1 MSSASQDR
9 RTGVGARARRGR
21 QRNDHLADGP
31 GDALSLLQTIQNT
44 QGRCA
49 KDEAAART
57 AFEAA
62 IRSGERAVELLRD
75 NWDFEEMAIAQFNIA
90 FARYELGDL
99 DGALRDLDQVLAWDQ
114 EFGFRDELE
123 TDYAT
128 WLRWRNGEEPD
139 PDEVDRFVTSF
150 NQTKARFQFVW
161 QPHRS
166 HWSTEASRANL
177 KSGAFTEVTTR
188 YETKVDVRRD
198 GKDWVLATTLDA
210 VPTLQSNGALGAAG
224 ATDQLQ
230 SLIGSLTAA
239 LPEMVI
245 AADGSFKSLRN
256 LEQHRANLL
265 NEVKRMLAA
274 EPQGAVAASA
284 AEAERAIA
292 TILSPEL
299 LTTLAEGQWDIAVGA
314 WIGGEFDHG
323 DWYTL
328 TFAEP
333 LPGFT
338 DQPVSKTMN
347 FKVSRWLPCAPGREP
362 ECVEVLVKITPDVA
376 AMSDAIAGFV
386 ARVMPAASQ
395 AELKEALLNVDYEFD
410 LRYRLVTRSRHAA
423 ALVAGGTEVHLR
435 VVAGGRQASR
445 VRRGASERWRRVATP
460 IDALAERVRFEL
472 TSPVKGCRFSRP
484 VHSTALPPLRCFAPG
499 RNFGP
504 GAAEPQ
510 GKASPEQ
517 FRYTVQAPGTGRPEA
532 AQMERNPIAIPR
544 TARDA
549 RIRPLDQQGAA
560 KHVSAA
566 RRRRSLSARSM
577 CGLSLALNLPYP
589 GHRW

>member
-1 MSSASQDR
+1 MLMATGPAAPAQQPADSPAAQETGDAPDFDT
-9 RTGVGARARRGR
+9 RTRELRARIAALDAIDPHQPEVLNVRMDYAR
-21 QRNDHLADGP
+21 LLHQESTADCLPHLQAAEQALAPVLGAAASATIAWPDGP

-62 IRSGERAVELLRD
+62 IRSGERAVELLRE
-75 NWDFEEMAIAQFNIA
+75 NWDFEEMAVAQFNIA

-128 WLRWRNGEEPD
+128 WLRWQNGEDPD

-150 NQTKARFQFVW
+150 NQTKARFQFDW
-161 QPHRS
+161 RPHRS

-177 KSGAFTEVTTR
+177 KSGVFTEITTR
-188 YETKVDVRRD
+188 YQTQVDVRRD
-198 GKDWVLATTLDA
+198 GEDWVLATTLDA
-210 VPTLQSNGALGAAG
+210 VPTFQSDGAAG
-224 ATDQLQ
+224 AAGTSDRLQ

-245 AADGSFKSLRN
+245 ASDGTFKTLRN
-256 LEQHRANLL
+256 LEQHRASLL
-265 NEVKRMLAA
+265 QEVQRMLAA
-274 EPQGAVAASA
+274 GSQGAPAASA

-292 TILSPEL
+292 TLLSPEL
-299 LTTLAEGQWDIAVGA
+299 LTTLAQGQWDIAVGA

-338 DQPVSKTMN
+338 DKPVSKTMN
-347 FKVSRWLPCAPGREP
+347 FKVSRWLPCSAGGEP
-362 ECVEVLVKITPDVA
+362 ECVEVLVKISPDVA
-376 AMSDAIAGFV
+376 AMSDAIADFV
-386 ARVMPAASQ
+386 ARVMPVASQ

-410 LRYRLVTRSRHAA
+410 LRYRLVTDPDTLRPWSLEERKYIYASSLEGGKRH
-423 ALVAGGTEVHLR
+423 
-435 VVAGGRQASR
+435 
-445 VRRGASERWRRVATP
+445 
-460 IDALAERVRFEL
+460 
-472 TSPVKGCRFSRP
+472 
-484 VHSTALPPLRCFAPG
+484 
-499 RNFGP
+499 
-504 GAAEPQ
+504 
-510 GKASPEQ
+510 
-517 FRYTVQAPGTGRPEA
+517 VQARRERTLETGRYA
-532 AQMERNPIAIPR
+532 
-544 TARDA
+544 D
-549 RIRPLDQQGAA
+549 
-560 KHVSAA
+560 
-566 RRRRSLSARSM
+566 
-577 CGLSLALNLPYP
+577 
-589 GHRW
+589 

>member
-1 MSSASQDR
+1 MMTVWVLMATGLAASAQQPGDAPEAQASGDAPDFESRTRELQDR
-9 RTGVGARARRGR
+9 IAALDAIDPLQPEVLNVRLDYARLLHQESTAECLPHLQTAEQVLAPVLGADASETITWP
-21 QRNDHLADGP
+21 DGP

-49 KDEAAART
+49 KDEAVART

-62 IRSGERAVELLRD
+62 IRSGERAVELLRE

-99 DGALRDLDQVLAWDQ
+99 DGALRDLEQVLDWDQ

-161 QPHRS
+161 RPHRS
-166 HWSTEASRANL
+166 HWSTEASRVSL
-177 KSGAFTEVTTR
+177 KSGELTEVTTR
-188 YETKVDVRRD
+188 YETQVDARRD
-198 GKDWVLATTLDA
+198 GEDWVIATTLDA
-210 VPTLQSNGALGAAG
+210 VPTFQANGAIGAAG
-224 ATDQLQ
+224 ASEGLQ
-230 SLIGSLTAA
+230 SLIGSLAAA

-245 AADGSFKSLRN
+245 AADGTFKSLRN

-265 NEVKRMLAA
+265 HEVKRMLTAG
-274 EPQGAVAASA
+274 PQGVAATSA
-284 AEAERAIA
+284 AEAERAVA
-292 TILSPEL
+292 TLLSPDL

-338 DQPVSKTMN
+338 DKPVSKTMN
-347 FKVSRWLPCAPGREP
+347 FKVSRWLPCAPGGEP
-362 ECVEVLVKITPDVA
+362 ECVEVLVKITADVA
-376 AMSDAIAGFV
+376 AMSDAIADFV

-395 AELKEALLNVDYEFD
+395 AELKEALLKVDYEFD
-410 LRYRLVTRSRHAA
+410 LRYRLVTDPDTLRPWSLEERKYIYVSS
-423 ALVAGGTEVHLR
+423 LEGGK
-435 VVAGGRQASR
+435 
-445 VRRGASERWRRVATP
+445 RRVQARH
-460 IDALAERVRFEL
+460 ER
-472 TSPVKGCRFSRP
+472 
-484 VHSTALPPLRCFAPG
+484 
-499 RNFGP
+499 
-504 GAAEPQ
+504 
-510 GKASPEQ
+510 
-517 FRYTVQAPGTGRPEA
+517 TVETGRYADRLCGGAEEA
-532 AQMERNPIAIPR
+532 R
-544 TARDA
+544 TT
-549 RIRPLDQQGAA
+549 
-560 KHVSAA
+560 S
-566 RRRRSLSARSM
+566 RRSPLS
-577 CGLSLALNLPYP
+577 
-589 GHRW
+589 